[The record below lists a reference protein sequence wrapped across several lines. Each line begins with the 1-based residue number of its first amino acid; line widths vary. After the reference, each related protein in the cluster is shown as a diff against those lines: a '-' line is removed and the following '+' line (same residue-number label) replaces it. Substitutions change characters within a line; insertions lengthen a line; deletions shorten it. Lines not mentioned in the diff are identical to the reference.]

1 MRSDSSTRQLRGDQ
15 SRGPDQVR
23 APVVLQPNDV
33 HFPAP
38 ETALR
43 EPNGLLAIGGDLSVE
58 RLLAAYDHGIF
69 PWFDSDQGPILWWSP
84 DPRAVVAP
92 DAIRVSRSLRR
103 TIARA
108 TYHVSLDTAFA
119 AVIAACAGPRRNATG
134 TWITPRMQLAY
145 RQLYELGYAHSVEAW
160 QDGRLAGGLYGV
172 ALGRMF
178 FGESMFSHARDAS
191 KVAFVYLSQHL
202 HARGYRLIDCQVMNP
217 HLESL
222 GAVEMPRREFL
233 EIVRQNRQCA
243 TTPRHWDADAA

>member
-1 MRSDSSTRQLRGDQ
+1 L
-15 SRGPDQVR
+15 R

-33 HFPAP
+33 RFPAP

-92 DAIRVSRSLRR
+92 DAIRISRTLKR
-103 TIARA
+103 TIARD
-108 TYHVSLDTAFA
+108 TYRISLDTAFI
-119 AVIAACAGPRRNATG
+119 AVIGACAGPRRNATG
-134 TWITPRMQLAY
+134 TWITPQMQHAY
-145 RQLYELGYAHSVEAW
+145 RRLHELGYAHSVEAW
-160 QDGRLAGGLYGV
+160 QEGRLVGGLYGV

-191 KVAFVYLSQHL
+191 KVAFAYLGRHL
-202 HARGYRLIDCQVMNP
+202 QANGYGLIDCQVMNP

-233 EIVRQNRQCA
+233 ERVRQNRQCA
-243 TTPRHWDADAA
+243 TAPRHWDADAA